1 LPTVAFLRLST
12 KSNSND
18 HLNPRVFAMALMP
31 FLESIPGFATP
42 LQQLHNRLHSRAPT
56 GALGREWL
64 DFVPVM
70 DDGEIEHPSISCQG
84 VSVSYQG
91 KRALHPVHLEVAPNG
106 VLALIGPSGSG
117 KSTFLRCLNRMN
129 DSLPGCQVKGKVM
142 LNGQDVYAPEID
154 TVSLRAQVSMIFQ
167 KPNPYPQTVY
177 ENVAYGLRIHG
188 LATCPSHEHA
198 LVEEALRQAGLWPEL
213 RVQLKQAAHQLSPG
227 QQQRLCIARALAIKP
242 SVILM
247 DEPCSALDPVST
259 AMIEGLIEELGE
271 SYPILLVTHSVQQA
285 ARISQRTAF
294 FDAGR
299 LIEVGQTARMF
310 TNPRQPLTETYI
322 SGRMG

>member
-1 LPTVAFLRLST
+1 
-12 KSNSND
+12 
-18 HLNPRVFAMALMP
+18 MALMP
-31 FLESIPGFATP
+31 FLDSIPGFAPP
-42 LQQLHNRLHSRAPT
+42 LQQLHDRVHLRGPT
-56 GALGREWL
+56 GALGSERL

-70 DDGEIEHPSISCQG
+70 GDGRIAHPSVSCQG

-91 KRALHPVHLEVAPNG
+91 KKALHPVHLDVAGNE
-106 VLALIGPSGSG
+106 VLALIGPPGSG

-129 DSLPGCQVKGKVM
+129 DSLPGCEVKGKII
-142 LNGQDVYAPEID
+142 LNGQDVYAPGVD
-154 TVSLRAQVSMIFQ
+154 AVSLRAQVCMIFQ
-167 KPNPYPQTVY
+167 KPNPYPHSVY
-177 ENVAYGLRIHG
+177 DNRAYGLRIHG

-198 LVEEALRQAGLWPEL
+198 LIEEALRQAGLWPEV
-213 RVQLKQAAHQLSPG
+213 RGQLKQSAHQLSLG

-259 AMIEGLIEELGE
+259 AIIEGLIEELAK
-271 SYPILLVTHSVQQA
+271 SYPILLVTHSVHQA

-294 FDAGR
+294 FDGGR
-299 LIEVGQTARMF
+299 LIEVGQTARVF
-310 TNPRQPLTETYI
+310 TNPRQPVTETYI

>member
-1 LPTVAFLRLST
+1 
-12 KSNSND
+12 
-18 HLNPRVFAMALMP
+18 MALMP

-213 RVQLKQAAHQLSPG
+213 RGQLKQAAHQLSPG